1 MKKLSYVL
9 TALLLLTPL
18 TACSGKP
25 DAGDV
30 EGVIKEFW
38 SPCKLVKVTDVKK
51 TNGIDHGNYYQMAIS
66 YKLELVQD
74 VAIEDVWDT
83 KDPKGSDSVEIAT
96 RLHQTRDYAEQRAI
110 SQQAAEM
117 DAPLRAAQ
125 KRRRD
130 FLDNNCPGP
139 MAGSPQMRVLG
150 FIEAFKDRHGQAL
163 MKGDSV
169 VRVSEF
175 DMVKTE
181 NGWMAQ

>member
-1 MKKLSYVL
+1 MKKISYVL
-9 TALLLLTPL
+9 TALLLLTSL

-25 DAGDV
+25 EASDV
-30 EGVIKEFW
+30 EGLIKEVW
-38 SPCKLVKVTDVKK
+38 APCKLVKVTDVKK
-51 TNGIDHGNYYQMAIS
+51 TNGVDQGKRYQMAIS

-83 KDPKGSDSVEIAT
+83 KDPKGSDSLEIAT
-96 RLHQTRDYAEQRAI
+96 RLHRTRDYAEQRAI
-110 SQQAAEM
+110 EQQAAEM

-163 MKGDSV
+163 MKGESAARDI
-169 VRVSEF
+169 ELT
-175 DMVKTE
+175 MIKTE